1 MEPKGASEAQKQ
13 TPDDNSDADF
23 LPDGT
28 GESEDDEKSSV
39 DSDEP
44 PTQPCKGKL
53 PATKASKVKRKP
65 SAIGKENPICGKKR
79 LYSPHI
85 SVEDR
90 GRPLHSPPPKMRK
103 TTPDPLPGDMQ
114 NSGQREDRESG
125 MNSCKS
131 VRPEYNPRKRS
142 SKYLDELKSMQKDRE
157 EIVNVVPPFPSLP
170 ITSWEEFDKIFNSYK
185 IEHNLKFRVRSS
197 QTTVLYNSTN
207 ADQIPTEFQW
217 VSKIFRCTH
226 GVSQSSRSKGHR
238 NRKIR
243 YCGCKARF
251 TAVVNRTDAADFTI
265 KIFNENHTHSHPTT
279 ASEASSYLTTK
290 TLPLDEHDREDVKTL
305 ADARVSSKHIS
316 NFLND
321 RIGCKITPQQTR
333 NLIRNIMGGDSA
345 EVRLKDMLHALRQ
358 LDDSDVLVM
367 QDQIGMTTGI
377 ILQTKVQKLMFE
389 RWGETLAMDFT
400 HGTNNLG
407 YHLGSLVVTTATGR
421 GFPVV
426 DFICLNEQALTITK
440 VLEYFKDKNPGWNQV
455 QSVVIDKD
463 FVEWGVLKVAF
474 PGAKILLCQF
484 HAITYWKKVMK
495 RPVYRLRVSQCEELL
510 VRMSKLLYSNS
521 CARYNFH
528 YDALRQYCK
537 DEKREAFFAY
547 FDKNWDS
554 CRDMWANFAR
564 GKVFTAGNTTTNRI
578 ESNWNQVK
586 MLLGHKTRIDKTIAG
601 LLQHQMTITQKIA
614 FTIGL
619 QHSSSRIPKTVPKF
633 LRSVATRLSA
643 DTFATVKKEWERFV
657 NLMAGATTKRVPG
670 SISFWKVDS
679 GNEQFVCDAREW
691 TCTCLFFTSH
701 HLPCRHIMQLAE
713 CGLGFKVLPVV
724 SIDARWSL
732 SVALDVKG
740 DLTAAADLLK
750 PIVQMS
756 KLRSSKVKLP
766 EQDKVAER
774 SGNSGAPRA
783 DAKTPKEVAY
793 VRLYRKERANQV
805 VLSSSEKYSYA
816 KAMLEPLLEHLSCLS
831 SAAFYQELSA
841 WKDAVQ
847 IGLNHA
853 ESDCGRSDHNTDDGD
868 QDGLSSL
875 DPLDAMDTVKLMEE
889 LEDYMPVTDGCT
901 DSGGTSELDEKI
913 STSEPG
919 EAISHTPKPPSR
931 AVDIINLPQPKR
943 RGNSRVTTKQLRQT
957 TLTSGQPRLAVHKYP
972 SGLTVTLD
980 HFVRWARNTP
990 NLKFVM
996 ETLAKY
1002 PVQLED
1008 PYLRARTIECRWE
1021 AKRPTDYMHA
1031 FAIPVDL
1038 SRSLQAAVTT
1048 AWKDQNAPDPLTD
1061 TVKKHGVRLD
1071 IVATIDPK
1079 LWEFSRH
1086 QDLANEVI
1094 GKFASSRLLTEIRTL
1109 TGTGSTTFENIL
1121 GGLCRGWLNDTHIDF
1136 CLRAIGGAVGGCYVI
1151 SSLMWDFGW
1160 PSTPKIP
1167 IGQVNFV
1174 LHAVHLDDNHWGVV
1188 IIHLQTTNTSV
1199 RVHVHMYEPLIS
1211 ECYHKSMEK
1220 VWEGIPKDD
1229 HDSATEGKEGL
1240 RGYLD
1245 RWLTVSKPNS
1255 EIVIENVEWVLSP
1268 RQPDGSS
1275 CGVLVVAQCYNYV
1288 TGNITEQTYDVSKN
1302 DVKVMRLRIQW
1313 TILHMS
1319 KEIPISDTDAA
1330 TTTETLQKLQKEL
1343 G

>member
-1 MEPKGASEAQKQ
+1 
-13 TPDDNSDADF
+13 
-23 LPDGT
+23 
-28 GESEDDEKSSV
+28 
-39 DSDEP
+39 
-44 PTQPCKGKL
+44 
-53 PATKASKVKRKP
+53 
-65 SAIGKENPICGKKR
+65 
-79 LYSPHI
+79 
-85 SVEDR
+85 
-90 GRPLHSPPPKMRK
+90 
-103 TTPDPLPGDMQ
+103 
-114 NSGQREDRESG
+114 
-125 MNSCKS
+125 
-131 VRPEYNPRKRS
+131 
-142 SKYLDELKSMQKDRE
+142 
-157 EIVNVVPPFPSLP
+157 
-170 ITSWEEFDKIFNSYK
+170 
-185 IEHNLKFRVRSS
+185 
-197 QTTVLYNSTN
+197 
-207 ADQIPTEFQW
+207 
-217 VSKIFRCTH
+217 
-226 GVSQSSRSKGHR
+226 
-238 NRKIR
+238 
-243 YCGCKARF
+243 
-251 TAVVNRTDAADFTI
+251 
-265 KIFNENHTHSHPTT
+265 
-279 ASEASSYLTTK
+279 
-290 TLPLDEHDREDVKTL
+290 
-305 ADARVSSKHIS
+305 
-316 NFLND
+316 
-321 RIGCKITPQQTR
+321 
-333 NLIRNIMGGDSA
+333 
-345 EVRLKDMLHALRQ
+345 
-358 LDDSDVLVM
+358 
-367 QDQIGMTTGI
+367 
-377 ILQTKVQKLMFE
+377 
-389 RWGETLAMDFT
+389 
-400 HGTNNLG
+400 
-407 YHLGSLVVTTATGR
+407 
-421 GFPVV
+421 
-426 DFICLNEQALTITK
+426 
-440 VLEYFKDKNPGWNQV
+440 
-455 QSVVIDKD
+455 
-463 FVEWGVLKVAF
+463 
-474 PGAKILLCQF
+474 
-484 HAITYWKKVMK
+484 
-495 RPVYRLRVSQCEELL
+495 
-510 VRMSKLLYSNS
+510 
-521 CARYNFH
+521 
-528 YDALRQYCK
+528 
-537 DEKREAFFAY
+537 
-547 FDKNWDS
+547 
-554 CRDMWANFAR
+554 MWANFAR

-1079 LWEFSRH
+1079 LWKFSR
-1086 QDLANEVI
+1086 
-1094 GKFASSRLLTEIRTL
+1094 
-1109 TGTGSTTFENIL
+1109 
-1121 GGLCRGWLNDTHIDF
+1121 
-1136 CLRAIGGAVGGCYVI
+1136 
-1151 SSLMWDFGW
+1151 
-1160 PSTPKIP
+1160 
-1167 IGQVNFV
+1167 
-1174 LHAVHLDDNHWGVV
+1174 
-1188 IIHLQTTNTSV
+1188 
-1199 RVHVHMYEPLIS
+1199 
-1211 ECYHKSMEK
+1211 
-1220 VWEGIPKDD
+1220 
-1229 HDSATEGKEGL
+1229 
-1240 RGYLD
+1240 
-1245 RWLTVSKPNS
+1245 
-1255 EIVIENVEWVLSP
+1255 
-1268 RQPDGSS
+1268 
-1275 CGVLVVAQCYNYV
+1275 
-1288 TGNITEQTYDVSKN
+1288 
-1302 DVKVMRLRIQW
+1302 
-1313 TILHMS
+1313 
-1319 KEIPISDTDAA
+1319 
-1330 TTTETLQKLQKEL
+1330 
-1343 G
+1343 